1 MLRILACSLFL
12 VCLFPFVSS
21 AQTTYAQTPPA
32 YKDGAS
38 VPTITP
44 LTNTTTAV
52 SLVPLIRKG
61 VTFYSLSSSNTVL
74 LITKIQGD
82 CSLITT
88 PVGEPLYPGAS
99 VEATIND
106 GWAGQFCGILE
117 TAGTVNLKINVW

>member
-1 MLRILACSLFL
+1 MFRILVCSL
-12 VCLFPFVSS
+12 LFFSS
-21 AQTTYAQTPPA
+21 ALLASGQVPPA

-38 VPTITP
+38 VPTITA
-44 LTNTTTAV
+44 LTNTATAV
-52 SLVPLIRKG
+52 ALVPSIRKG

-82 CSLITT
+82 CTTLITT

-99 VEATIND
+99 VTVTID
-106 GWAGQFCGILE
+106 SGWAGQFCGILE